1 MTPAR
6 PHLDLTGTTG
16 PTGKV
21 TLPVTTDPRPHLSD
35 KARLERVIS
44 KLVWSEA
51 LLCRFCFAKMPHHE
65 KGCYAHKVIRET

>member
-1 MTPAR
+1 MTTQSTAAP
-6 PHLDLTGTTG
+6 
-16 PTGKV
+16 
-21 TLPVTTDPRPHLSD
+21 TTDPRPHLSD

-65 KGCYAHKVIRET
+65 KSCYAHKVIRET